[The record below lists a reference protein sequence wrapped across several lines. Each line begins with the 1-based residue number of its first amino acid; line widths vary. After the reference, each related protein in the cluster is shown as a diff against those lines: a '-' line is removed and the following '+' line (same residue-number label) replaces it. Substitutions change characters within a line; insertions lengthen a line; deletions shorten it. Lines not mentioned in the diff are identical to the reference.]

1 MPLTAA
7 GATDARDVTTDAA
20 ARDVTTDAAARDVTT
35 VAAAARD
42 GVDTDYYEQFDVYEE
57 LRSVPRDVDFRQ
69 ASISDV
75 GQTLRLLKLHRFIAP
90 FRANDVDGA
99 LLLELSKDDLKQEF
113 GFSALETIKLWK
125 FVHDG
130 WRPKA

>member
-1 MPLTAA
+1 MPLTAS
-7 GATDARDVTTDAA
+7 GATDAHDVTTGAA
-20 ARDVTTDAAARDVTT
+20 ARDVTTDAAARD
-35 VAAAARD
+35 D
-42 GVDTDYYEQFDVYEE
+42 VDTDYCEQFDVYEE
-57 LRSVPRDVDFRQ
+57 LCSVPRDVDFRQ